1 MAVRVI
7 PTLAAMAEVYRL
19 PADGGA
25 ESPRF
30 GAYVEL
36 GRARVPV
43 SGYNPMT
50 SKAVL
55 PTIER
60 LLAIDAEGVAAKAAT
75 GAAEQLGADDI
86 ELVLTVATP
95 GMWSDRLATEV
106 EHRLVGKGAREILLW
121 TGEDTGEAAVASAAV
136 SQLVREVWRQRNG
149 LPGTVVAAA
158 AQEGLAL
165 SMAGMRGARSIEAT
179 AVLEVLGDDTTLSSM
194 VAFLY
199 GDDAAEAM
207 GFTPVGLGDR
217 VGESH
222 AVALANGDA

>member
-1 MAVRVI
+1 MAVRVL

-19 PADGGA
+19 PAEGGP

-36 GRARVPV
+36 GRAGVPV

-50 SKAVL
+50 TKPVL

-60 LLAIDAEGVAAKAAT
+60 LVAIDAEAIAARAASEAADRLGWTDEVA
-75 GAAEQLGADDI
+75 
-86 ELVLTVATP
+86 LVLTVATP
-95 GMWSDRLATEV
+95 GMWTDRLGTEV
-106 EHRLVGKGAREILLW
+106 EHRLTGRGAREVLLW

-136 SQLVREVWRQRNG
+136 AQLVREVWRARNG

-165 SMAGMRGARSIEAT
+165 SMAGMRGTRSAEAA

-199 GDDAAEAM
+199 GDTAAEAL

-222 AVALANGDA
+222 AVALASG